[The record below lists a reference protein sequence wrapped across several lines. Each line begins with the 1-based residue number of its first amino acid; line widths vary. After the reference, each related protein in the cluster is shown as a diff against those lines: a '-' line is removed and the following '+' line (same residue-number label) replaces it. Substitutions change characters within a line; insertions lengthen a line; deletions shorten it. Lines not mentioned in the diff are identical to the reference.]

1 MHSSYPLA
9 FTAASSTDGVL
20 TRDFTLGDIPG
31 VLWSPLAATPTTAP
45 ASASTPAPASASTP
59 APAST
64 PTPAPTP
71 APASVSTTTPTALSS
86 SAPATV
92 PSPAPLVLMGHGGGA
107 HKKHRAMTGRA
118 HGLVTGFGFH
128 VAVLDAPG
136 HGERPRDA
144 RDERDVAALR
154 EAQAAGA
161 PEGPVVVPYNA
172 RLAEIAVP
180 EYRALIDALVQLPE
194 IDGPVGYVGV
204 GLGTAIGVPLVAAEP
219 RIRAAVLG
227 LHWPDALGDAARR
240 ITVPVEYAVQWD
252 DERIPREAALAL
264 FDAFGSREKS
274 LHAHAGGHADFPRS
288 VEADSA
294 ARFLGRHL
302 RAEPGTTAATAA

>member
-1 MHSSYPLA
+1 MHSLE
-9 FTAASSTDGVL
+9 FTAESATDGVI
-20 TRDFTLGDIPG
+20 TRDFTLGGVPG
-31 VLWSPLAATPTTAP
+31 VLWSPA
-45 ASASTPAPASASTP
+45 ASASSLSPASPTSTP
-59 APAST
+59 A
-64 PTPAPTP
+64 
-71 APASVSTTTPTALSS
+71 
-86 SAPATV
+86 
-92 PSPAPLVLMGHGGGA
+92 PAPLVLMGHGGGT

-118 HGLVTGFGFH
+118 HGLVTGHGFH

-136 HGERPRDA
+136 HGDRPRGA
-144 RDERDVAALR
+144 RDERDIAALR

-172 RLAEIAVP
+172 RLASIAVP
-180 EYRALIDALVQLPE
+180 EYRAALDALLELPE
-194 IDGPVGYVGV
+194 IGGPVGYVGV

-227 LHWPDALGDAARR
+227 LHWPDALTEAARR

-252 DERIPREAALAL
+252 DERIPREACLAL

-274 LHAHAGGHADFPRS
+274 LHANAGKHFDFPRY

-294 ARFLGRHL
+294 ARFLARHL
-302 RAEPGTTAATAA
+302 TTAAADRADRAA